1 MDKPKFNL
9 DAHSIL
15 LLCNGEQVDT
25 DAGKLQLT
33 IVQQAEQSEQAKPV
47 IDLHK
52 DSWAVLNDGSQR
64 FKDTVI
70 KWLNEQNDVSLVGGA
85 NSYYGKDYT
94 GVFHYS
100 PSKHRFTHILTIDEF
115 CALAYPKEKESE
127 LVGKWVRCTNVENG
141 WCRDIMV
148 NSWYQIVKY
157 KSAWGEGFGF
167 GDYWGKY
174 SFFDLSNP
182 LDYNPETLVGKYYEG
197 NKIEAIYFDDDE
209 AMIPRFKLS
218 NGLAV
223 LCKIV
228 TPSDVTDTPPTNQ
241 KPITDLEEINTST
254 KEGRL
259 LFAAL
264 AKITTESQTDKTPYE
279 VLEQIEILATKMDSS
294 NDYFGIGGENE

>member
-15 LLCNGEQVDT
+15 LLCNGEQVET

-33 IVQQAEQSEQAKPV
+33 IVEQAEQSEQAKPV

-115 CALAYPKEKESE
+115 CALAYPKEDVTNEPPVKSLEYSSCYNRLTHDEKIAVIDVLDGLENLQQTNPRQAKQLAATIKLMVIMNDANNGEWIPKAGDHRTTIEYDQE
-127 LVGKWVRCTNVENG
+127 LSRITYFTYECT
-141 WCRDIMV
+141 I
-148 NSWYQIVKY
+148 
-157 KSAWGEGFGF
+157 
-167 GDYWGKY
+167 
-174 SFFDLSNP
+174 LS
-182 LDYNPETLVGKYYEG
+182 L
-197 NKIEAIYFDDDE
+197 IYFRDYE
-209 AMIPRFKLS
+209 TAQRAYEQNK
-218 NGLAV
+218 
-223 LCKIV
+223 
-228 TPSDVTDTPPTNQ
+228 
-241 KPITDLEEINTST
+241 EI
-254 KEGRL
+254 
-259 LFAAL
+259 FH
-264 AKITTESQTDKTPYE
+264 
-279 VLEQIEILATKMDSS
+279 
-294 NDYFGIGGENE
+294 DYFGIGGEV